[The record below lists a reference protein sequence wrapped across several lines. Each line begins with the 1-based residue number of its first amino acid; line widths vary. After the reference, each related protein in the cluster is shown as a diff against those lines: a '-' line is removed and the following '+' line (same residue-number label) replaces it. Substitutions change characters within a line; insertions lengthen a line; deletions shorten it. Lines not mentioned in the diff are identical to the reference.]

1 MNRTIITVLLAA
13 AFAALM
19 LQPLD
24 VDAQEQ
30 VIYKWLDAEGVVHYT
45 ARPPDDVDYTIVD
58 LETREPVEND
68 AADGQDRDADE
79 SVSDDTTQPPETAQ
93 AGPNEEEMAERCEQA
108 RSNIE
113 ALNRYQNVTVEGED
127 GEQRTISDEERM
139 NMLEEAQQFIDEWC

>member
-1 MNRTIITVLLAA
+1 MNRLIVTALLAA

-30 VIYKWLDAEGVVHYT
+30 IIYKWLDAEGVVHYT
-45 ARPPDDVDYTIVD
+45 ARPPDDVDYTVVN
-58 LETREPVEND
+58 LETREPVEDD
-68 AADGQDRDADE
+68 AADGQDRDLDDSA
-79 SVSDDTTQPPETAQ
+79 SDDTTQQPETAQ
-93 AGPNEEEMAERCEQA
+93 AGPTEEEMAERCEQA

-113 ALNRYQNVTVEGED
+113 TLNRYQNVTVEGED

-139 NMLEEAQQFIDEWC
+139 NMVEEAQQFIDQWC